1 MANALEDVQNTYL
14 TLDQH
19 YNMLLAA
26 CQSQVDRDAL
36 GVRYSTAQKNYQIC
50 VNQFLAADDPTVAD
64 VCLQLQAAN
73 NVVSQAEKEM
83 GTITKVLDHVN
94 TAVTLGE
101 QLIAKA
107 GL

>member
-1 MANALEDVQNTYL
+1 MANALDDVQKTYL
-14 TLDQH
+14 TLDHQ

-26 CQSQVDRDAL
+26 CQSPDDRAAL
-36 GVRYSTAQKNYQIC
+36 GVRYATAQKNYQTC
-50 VNQFLAADDPTVAD
+50 LNQFLAADDPAVAD

>member
-1 MANALEDVQNTYL
+1 MANALSDVQNTFL

-19 YNMLLAA
+19 YNMLRAA
-26 CQSQVDRDAL
+26 CQTQDDRDAL
-36 GVRYSTAQKNYQIC
+36 GVRYATAQKNYQTC
-50 VNQFLAADDPTVAD
+50 VNQFLAADDPAIAA

-83 GTITKVLDHVN
+83 GTITKVMDHIN

>member
-1 MANALEDVQNTYL
+1 MANALDDVRNTYL

-26 CQSQVDRDAL
+26 CPTQNDRDAL
-36 GVRYSTAQKNYQIC
+36 GVQYATAQKNYYAC
-50 VNQFLAADDPTVAD
+50 ENQFLAADDAAVAS
-64 VCLQLQAAN
+64 VNEQLQAAN
-73 NVVSQAEKEM
+73 KVVSQSEKEM
-83 GTITKVLDHVN
+83 GTITKVLDHIS
-94 TAVTLGE
+94 TAIDLGQ